1 MLPRLDSIRPA
12 RTKLQVT
19 QKGLASLV
27 GVSTS
32 MINQIESGRCSPSY
46 ETARR
51 IFEALASLEASKAGH
66 KAGELCNHDIVKL
79 RPDNTMHAAI
89 SKMRD
94 RSISQIPVFEGK
106 VPVGVIT
113 EDGIMRHIADSEKLN
128 LRRALVREAMDAPP
142 PIVDHETPAHAL
154 APLIRL
160 TKCILVSR
168 RTAIIGIM
176 TASDTLKIVE

>member
-12 RTKLQVT
+12 RLKLRIT
-19 QKGLASLV
+19 QKKLASIV

-32 MINQIESGRCSPSY
+32 MINQIESSRCSPSY

-51 IFEALASLEASKAGH
+51 IFEALASLEASKSAH
-66 KAGELCNHDIVKL
+66 RAGELCNHVIVKM
-79 RPDNTMHAAI
+79 RPENTMQTAI
-89 SKMRD
+89 TKMRQH
-94 RSISQIPVFEGK
+94 SISQIPVFEGK
-106 VPVGVIT
+106 VPVGIIT

-128 LRRALVREAMDAPP
+128 LRSALVREAMDAPP

-168 RTAIIGIM
+168 RSSIIGIM